1 MAPHPCCRDL
11 AAWPEFDVVPSPDM
25 GAQLNLAPQ
34 LGAASKEGK
43 GGIGLG
49 VRKEEAPQ
57 PQHHGCQEHE
67 GWLCWS
73 HSWGCQGWKSCH
85 RQDVRVAVT
94 VLRWCW
100 RTMEKERR

>member
-67 GWLCWS
+67 GGDDS
-73 HSWGCQGWKSCH
+73 GSFFSITSW
-85 RQDVRVAVT
+85 RYAVHI
-94 VLRWCW
+94 
-100 RTMEKERR
+100 